1 VSGLCVKTC
10 FNTFV
15 PLITKAGLF
24 TMDKLYRVVIID
36 DDEFSADNLCLEL
49 KKYNRLSIDGMARNG
64 VNGRKLLE
72 KVHPDLLFLDVELP
86 DMKGMELLEQIR
98 GAITWNMQIV
108 FYTAY
113 DKYMIYAIRGA
124 AFDYLLKPI
133 DKKELEGIIDR
144 FMKKEEESAAA
155 SLAIPAR
162 VHSVGEHTFM
172 ISTPTNDLRILRSID
187 IGFFRYNSDRKL
199 WEVVLNNQLPL
210 LLKKN
215 TTADHIKGY
224 DPCFVQIHQSYI
236 ININYLMMIKENRC
250 VMFPPFENITELQVS
265 KKFRKEL
272 QDRFYLL

>member
-1 VSGLCVKTC
+1 
-10 FNTFV
+10 
-15 PLITKAGLF
+15 
-24 TMDKLYRVVIID
+24 MDKLYRVVIID

-250 VMFPPFENITELQVS
+250 VMFPPFEKITELQVS

>member
-1 VSGLCVKTC
+1 
-10 FNTFV
+10 
-15 PLITKAGLF
+15 
-24 TMDKLYRVVIID
+24 MDKLYRVVIID

-64 VNGRKLLE
+64 VNGRKLQE

-86 DMKGMELLEQIR
+86 DMKGMELLEQLR
-98 GAITWNMQIV
+98 GAIT
-108 FYTAY
+108 
-113 DKYMIYAIRGA
+113 
-124 AFDYLLKPI
+124 
-133 DKKELEGIIDR
+133 
-144 FMKKEEESAAA
+144 FMKKAEESAAA
-155 SLAIPAR
+155 SLVIPPR
-162 VHSVGEHTFM
+162 VYSAGEHTFM
-172 ISTPTNDLRILRSID
+172 ISTPINDLRILRSID

-224 DPCFVQIHQSYI
+224 DSCFVQIHQSYI